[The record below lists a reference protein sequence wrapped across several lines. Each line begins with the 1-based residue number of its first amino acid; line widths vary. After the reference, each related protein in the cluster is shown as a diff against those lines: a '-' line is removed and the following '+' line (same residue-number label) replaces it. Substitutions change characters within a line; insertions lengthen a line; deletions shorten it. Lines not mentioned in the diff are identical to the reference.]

1 MRDNDIELMFANSL
15 MRIMETGIELLLHYE
30 ENSFPEEKFSIIK
43 ELSSIT
49 SELLKHKSTCD
60 KMKEVAKSSEF
71 NGKNVDEKFETFI
84 MIRNV
89 INHFPIFES
98 WDDVFITKE
107 MIEWNNPK
115 YSQIKDFFKEEK
127 KYSYKIF
134 LMDNGIWTPKKD
146 IEINIPKLIDG
157 DRIYLSDFLSLDDAL
172 WTFTIIDYYLQ
183 FLGLNVEPRYLI
195 SA

>member
-1 MRDNDIELMFANSL
+1 MNDNDIELMFANRL
-15 MRIMETGIELLLHYE
+15 MRIMENGIELLLHYE
-30 ENSFPEEKFSIIK
+30 ENSLPEEKFSIIK

-49 SELLKHKSTCD
+49 SELLKHKSTCN
-60 KMKEVAKSSEF
+60 KMKEVANSSEF

-157 DRIYLSDFLSLDDAL
+157 DRLYLSDFLSLDDAL

>member
-1 MRDNDIELMFANSL
+1 M
-15 MRIMETGIELLLHYE
+15 
-30 ENSFPEEKFSIIK
+30 
-43 ELSSIT
+43 
-49 SELLKHKSTCD
+49 
-60 KMKEVAKSSEF
+60 
-71 NGKNVDEKFETFI
+71 
-84 MIRNV
+84 
-89 INHFPIFES
+89 
-98 WDDVFITKE
+98 FITKE